1 MPMPLRSIM
10 VVLWVV
16 CAAGAVLTALMS
28 FGAVTWVSFAISGAI
43 GLIVGL
49 PAGLWTARAIK
60 RNDPNWPPHR
70 SRFRIH

>member
-16 CAAGAVLTALMS
+16 CVAGSALIALLS
-28 FGAVTWVSFAISGAI
+28 FGAVTWVSFAISGVV
-43 GLIVGL
+43 GLIVGF

-60 RNDPNWPPHR
+60 RDDPNWPPQR
-70 SRFRIH
+70 NRFRNQ